1 VSRTGVQG
9 GVAEQPREGSSLMDR
24 LGSTKEAA
32 VLHRL
37 GLRSAVLLLAAI
49 LMAGTLT
56 ACDDGSEA
64 GGETESDT
72 TTTN

>member
-1 VSRTGVQG
+1 
-9 GVAEQPREGSSLMDR
+9 MDT
-24 LGSTKEAA
+24 LGSTKETA

-64 GGETESDT
+64 GGETESNT